1 MGKREHYYGAALIA
15 APVVCLTYHLCC
27 TTHALELEALFDE
40 KQILLWGVII
50 FPLIEELAFRGVI
63 QEFIAAKTKRL
74 PSLGYL
80 SAANILTSLLFATL
94 HLIYHQA
101 VWILLVFIPSL
112 LFGYFKEQYRRIL
125 PSIILHA
132 FYNLNFILFVGSLR

>member
-1 MGKREHYYGAALIA
+1 MGKRERDYGAALIA
-15 APVVCLTYHLCC
+15 APVVCLTYYLCC
-27 TTHALELEALFDE
+27 TTDTPGIESLFDK

-50 FPLIEELAFRGVI
+50 FPLVEELAFRGVI

-74 PSLGYL
+74 HLLGSL

-94 HLIYHQA
+94 HLLYHQA
-101 VWILLVFIPSL
+101 FWIILVFIPSL
-112 LFGYFKEQYRRIL
+112 VFGYFKEQYQGIL